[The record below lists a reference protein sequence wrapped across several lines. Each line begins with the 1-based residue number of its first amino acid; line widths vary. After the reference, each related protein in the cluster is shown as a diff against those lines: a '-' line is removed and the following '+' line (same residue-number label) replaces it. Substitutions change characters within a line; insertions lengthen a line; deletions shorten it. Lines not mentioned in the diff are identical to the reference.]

1 MVHESEIK
9 RLKSVSITVVA
20 KRLGLN
26 VVKGHFR
33 CIFPERHA
41 HGDRTPSV
49 SINEE
54 KGYFHCF
61 VCDNVR
67 GDVISLVQLALGI
80 PFLEAIKW
88 LKGDAP
94 SIIRDQKFVLRKS
107 VQSEKTEEHPKFFKE
122 KMIFDF
128 LSQLSPIAPNSIVG
142 WWLAKRGI
150 YKPVWDKVLL
160 RIMDDY
166 DRISKKML
174 AMHSLEKLQSA
185 GLFNSYGKLRYGR
198 HPLIIPYV
206 DEKRRP
212 FFFQARA
219 IDKNI
224 QPKEL
229 NFQGAIPFPYNK
241 EALDGKLGTIY
252 LCEGAIDTLTL
263 LGRGFNAVGIP
274 GSNSFKPEWVNF
286 FANKKIILCLDNDA
300 AGRAGTVRIS
310 EIFQKAGLEA
320 RPFDLLPEGED
331 INSWLNVSKKK

>member
-1 MVHESEIK
+1 MANESEIK
-9 RLKSVSITVVA
+9 RLKSELSITVVA
-20 KRLGLN
+20 QRLGLN
-26 VVKGHFR
+26 VARGRFR

-54 KGYFHCF
+54 KGYFRCF
-61 VCDNVR
+61 VCDNVK
-67 GDVISLVQLALGI
+67 GDVISLVQLALGV
-80 PFLEAIKW
+80 PFLEAVKW

-94 SIIRDQKFVLRKS
+94 SIIRDKKFVLRKS
-107 VQSEKTEEHPKFFKE
+107 VQGEQKAEERPKFFKE
-122 KMIFDF
+122 KVIFDF
-128 LSQLSPIAPNSIVG
+128 LSQLSPIPPNSAAG

-160 RIMDDY
+160 RIIDDY
-166 DRISKKML
+166 DSVSRKML
-174 AMHSLEKLQSA
+174 AKHSLEDLQSA

-198 HPLIIPYV
+198 HPLIIPYI

-229 NFQGAIPFPYNK
+229 NFQGPIPFPYNK
-241 EALDGKLGTIY
+241 EALDGKPGTIY

-263 LGRGFNAVGIP
+263 LGRGFSAVGIP
-274 GSNSFKPEWVNF
+274 GSNSFKPEWANL

-300 AGRAGTVRIS
+300 AGKAGAARIS
-310 EIFQKAGLEA
+310 EILQKTGLET
-320 RPFDLLPEGED
+320 RPFDLL
-331 INSWLNVSKKK
+331 